1 MLNDLQIFE
10 NYMASDAFKSLSDN
24 EKQEFHASYRNFLEE
39 EMDIAL
45 EEAKLHLQQ
54 KSISDLFFKMYSHL
68 DKTILE
74 EKDTEWNKTFGFH
87 PLEVLQS
94 AY

>member
-10 NYMASDAFKSLSDN
+10 NYMASDAFRNLS
-24 EKQEFHASYRNFLEE
+24 EKEKGEFLASYQNFVEE
-39 EMDIAL
+39 EMDTAL

-54 KSISDLFFKMYSHL
+54 KSITDLFLNMYSHL
-68 DKTILE
+68 DKDTLE

-94 AY
+94 SY